1 MAVTS
6 NRRQQDLCLSAAFIR
21 SSRAQSAKSTSS
33 MKRAGLSETSAPCTA
48 ASQRLHCALC
58 TEKEAAFLS
67 AHVTRP
73 VSPAPTTED
82 SCSLCVPKHRE
93 PSLVMKHGVT
103 PDTALGQDVRDGSG
117 WAASDS
123 R

>member
-6 NRRQQDLCLSAAFIR
+6 NRRQRDPCLSAAFIR

-58 TEKEAAFLS
+58 TEGEAAFLS

-73 VSPAPTTED
+73 VPLAPTTED
-82 SCSLCVPKHRE
+82 SCSLCVPKHRD

-103 PDTALGQDVRDGSG
+103 PGTASRHDVQDVSG
-117 WAASDS
+117 RAGSDS